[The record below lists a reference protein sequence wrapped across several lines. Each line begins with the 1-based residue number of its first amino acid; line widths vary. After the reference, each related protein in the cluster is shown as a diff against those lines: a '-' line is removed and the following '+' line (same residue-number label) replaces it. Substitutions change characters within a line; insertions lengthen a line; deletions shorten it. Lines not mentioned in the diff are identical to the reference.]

1 MEYAKHPAKFDYNYL
16 EAKEIE
22 VVNDRGIIR
31 IRAIAGKSFGKLT
44 LPEEQKGD
52 VFEAYEI

>member
-1 MEYAKHPAKFDYNYL
+1 L